1 MYIGVDDTDSVKGG
15 CTTWLATEIIR
26 EFQEYDVIGYP
37 RLVRLNP
44 NIPWKTRGNGAVS
57 IRLGEGVGKRFLI
70 GEIGNEKYYGYIR
83 GNENT
88 IHDTT
93 KIMNKMN
100 KIFEKYAFFDDRN
113 TNPAFVVMEKKPKP
127 GLYWDAVR
135 KIVNLDYVKKIL
147 KQNNALYHGYKNKRG
162 LIGASSAV
170 AWRPKDKTYEIITYR
185 EKKKIGSERN
195 VTEESV
201 IKMDKTF
208 SFTFNNYDYENKKI
222 VIAPSSPCPVLFG
235 IRGDKTDLLRPMKTI
250 KSEKISRWIIFE
262 TNQGT
267 DEHLQK
273 KKIRNIKAYD
283 SVIVKGTVL
292 ERPRTITGGH
302 VIFSISQSKL
312 SILWNLQEQIPNILG
327 KAKGFSKRNRKFIGR
342 DFTRKS
348 MLLSLGNHHI
358 DCAVYEPTKNFRNLI
373 RGLEKDDRITVFGGV
388 RESPLTVNVEKIKIE
403 KLAEVYEKL
412 IPVCPKCNKK
422 MKSIGKNQGYR
433 CRRCSVKTKEIE
445 TKKIHRKIN
454 PGFYEVPCCARRH
467 LSKPLKRF

>member
-1 MYIGVDDTDSVKGG
+1 MYIGIDDTDSVKGG
-15 CTTWLATEIIR
+15 CTTYLASEIIR

-57 IRLGEGVGKRFLI
+57 VRLGEGVGKRFLI

-113 TNPAFVVMEKKPKP
+113 TNPAFVIMEKKPTP

-147 KQNNALYHGYKNKRG
+147 KQNNATYHGYKNMRG
-162 LIGASSAV
+162 LIGATSAV
-170 AWRPKDKTYEIITYR
+170 SWRPKDKTYEIITYR
-185 EKKKIGSERN
+185 EKKRWGSKRN
-195 VTEESV
+195 VNEESV
-201 IKMDKTF
+201 IKMDKKF
-208 SFTFNNYDYENKKI
+208 PFTFNNYDYKNKKLI
-222 VIAPSSPCPVLFG
+222 IAPSSPCPVLFG
-235 IRGDKTDLLRPMKTI
+235 IRGDDPELINPMKTI
-250 KSEKISRWIIFE
+250 KSEKIDRYVIFE

-273 KKIRNIKAYD
+273 KKIRSIKAYD
-283 SVIVKGTVL
+283 SVIAKGKIISK
-292 ERPRTITGGH
+292 PKTIIGGH
-302 VIFSISQSKL
+302 VIFPISE
-312 SILWNLQEQIPNILG
+312 N
-327 KAKGFSKRNRKFIGR
+327 
-342 DFTRKS
+342 
-348 MLLSLGNHHI
+348 NHQI
-358 DCAVYEPTKNFRNLI
+358 DCAAYEPTKNFRNLI
-373 RGLEKDDRITVFGGV
+373 RGLVKDDAVTVFGGV
-388 RESPLTVNVEKIKIE
+388 REKPLTVNIEKIKIE
-403 KLAEVYEKL
+403 KLSEVYEKI
-412 IPVCPKCNKK
+412 IPVCPECGKK

-433 CRRCSVKTKEIE
+433 CRRCGIKTKEIE
-445 TKKIHRKIN
+445 TKKIEREIKT
-454 PGFYEVPCCARRH
+454 GFYGVPVCARRH